1 MMIDPVY
8 RLDLYGLSSKL
19 SQRHW
24 AHLVQEHFS
33 DHPDVVAKAKAALT
47 AEESAVV
54 QAAFGNVQYK
64 WARER
69 QPDGKFIDKSFDG
82 MLKDIEKAEGT
93 AAMKNFIYEVS
104 YHMHSAHAHATVDGL
119 RQFETLGRQQFFTCE
134 LGFNSG
140 DCTVALTGANTY
152 LSWLLSHLA
161 ACLGLSD
168 VEAEFDQWIANTQA
182 RRAAA
187 DPGASHAGP

>member
-1 MMIDPVY
+1 
-8 RLDLYGLSSKL
+8 
-19 SQRHW
+19 
-24 AHLVQEHFS
+24 
-33 DHPDVVAKAKAALT
+33 
-47 AEESAVV
+47 
-54 QAAFGNVQYK
+54 
-64 WARER
+64 
-69 QPDGKFIDKSFDG
+69 

-152 LSWLLSHLA
+152 LSWLLSHVA

-187 DPGASHAGP
+187 APGASHAGP

>member
-1 MMIDPVY
+1 LTSTASPV
-8 RLDLYGLSSKL
+8 G
-19 SQRHW
+19 
-24 AHLVQEHFS
+24 A
-33 DHPDVVAKAKAALT
+33 
-47 AEESAVV
+47 
-54 QAAFGNVQYK
+54 
-64 WARER
+64 ER
-69 QPDGKFIDKSFDG
+69 QPDGKLIDKLFDG
-82 MLKDIEKAEGT
+82 MLKDIEKGGRHGRDE
-93 AAMKNFIYEVS
+93 ELHLRS
-104 YHMHSAHAHATVDGL
+104 ELHMHSAHAHATVDGL

-152 LSWLLSHLA
+152 LSWLLSHVA